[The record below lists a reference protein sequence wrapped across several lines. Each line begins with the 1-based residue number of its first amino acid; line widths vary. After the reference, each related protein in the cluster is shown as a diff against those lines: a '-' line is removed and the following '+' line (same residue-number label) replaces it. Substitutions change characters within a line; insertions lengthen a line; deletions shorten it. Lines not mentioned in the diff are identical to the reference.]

1 MTQHIAL
8 EEIFAVAGDFSN
20 RKWQEFKPGVQA
32 SWVYENGES
41 GPACAFLKYAP
52 GTAIPWHWHPAHEHI
67 LVLRQPVRRKRD
79 LPRRLGPDQPPRF
92 RPHGAK
98 RRRLCCARGLG
109 KAGSVHAACI
119 GPGIGEPLC
128 NRDLRFGLT
137 TFRKAFPGRSFS
149 TRCSRRKL
157 SMVC

>member
-8 EEIFAVAGDFSN
+8 EEIFVVAGDFSN

-67 LVLRQPVRRKRD
+67 LVLEGSQSDENGTYR
-79 LPRRLGPDQPPRF
+79 
-92 RPHGAK
+92 
-98 RRRLCCARGLG
+98 
-109 KAGSVHAACI
+109 AGSVLI
-119 GPGIGEPLC
+119 SRPGSGH
-128 NRDLRFGLT
+128 T
-137 TFRKAFPGRSFS
+137 VRSDEGCVVLAVWEKPVQFTLPAS
-149 TRCSRRKL
+149 ARE
-157 SMVC
+157 

>member
-67 LVLRQPVRRKRD
+67 LVLEGSQSDENGTYR
-79 LPRRLGPDQPPRF
+79 
-92 RPHGAK
+92 
-98 RRRLCCARGLG
+98 
-109 KAGSVHAACI
+109 AGSVLI
-119 GPGIGEPLC
+119 S
-128 NRDLRFGLT
+128 
-137 TFRKAFPGRSFS
+137 RSG
-149 TRCSRRKL
+149 
-157 SMVC
+157 